1 MDVAGFGDAIR
12 TGLTDPE
19 RAVFEEAFTPGRNLL
34 FLTLACSLAHTKGAR
49 TIVMGLCPRRQQSF
63 PDQSE
68 RFLRAAERA
77 LSEAIGRDLSV
88 VCPLREFSKADV
100 VRLAADL
107 GISRDHSCHAGTEV
121 PCGKCIACLEYH

>member
-1 MDVAGFGDAIR
+1 
-12 TGLTDPE
+12 
-19 RAVFEEAFTPGRNLL
+19 
-34 FLTLACSLAHTKGAR
+34 
-49 TIVMGLCPRRQQSF
+49 MGLLSEKTAIF

-77 LSEAIGRDLSV
+77 LSDLSV

-107 GISRDHSCHAGTEV
+107 GISRYYSCHAGTEV